1 MLLFYRVFHQINIAL
16 VSMTDFLKLFYLHF
30 YNVLNKHV
38 IKSTLKLKSLRN
50 RVSKRRSE
58 EEVSINYKLLCNF
71 FPQLSGK
78 QRGYFSHSLSDC

>member
-1 MLLFYRVFHQINIAL
+1 MVMLLFYRVFPSNKYSIGEHDRL
-16 VSMTDFLKLFYLHF
+16 FKTSFYLHF

-38 IKSTLKLKSLRN
+38 IKSTFKLK
-50 RVSKRRSE
+50 RSE
-58 EEVSINYKLLCNF
+58 EEVSINYKLLWNF